1 MVHRHRAVLTLARQL
16 LPAVFGNMARVATQR
31 TNNPSCEVWLL
42 RTLPGLVCVVATVRT
57 AGSIGLT
64 QSSVQESKFPQL
76 HPAKIILS
84 FWNLNTLPDH
94 FLDPLHRLLD
104 TLQVVASH
112 KGVQRLILAGHWAIL
127 APHLAFF
134 DRAFATDYDLG
145 ASIFLHRLERVASG
159 SNQQTHKVDVR
170 IGLLRNHH
178 LVGHFDHWWLVISG
192 RLIFFIDLVHSC
204 NSPVPFLFKLPT
216 SPILASIE
224 PLALIV
230 VNGFRGWRPFIW
242 ISGDAKIICAE
253 SPAQLFNLQLQ

>member
-1 MVHRHRAVLTLARQL
+1 MVHWHGAVLTLAWQL
-16 LPAVFGNMARVATQR
+16 LPTVFSNMTRIATQR
-31 TNNPSCEVWLL
+31 TDNPSSEVWLL
-42 RTLPGLVCVVATVRT
+42 RTLPGLVRVVATVCAAR
-57 AGSIGLT
+57 AVGLS
-64 QSSVQESKFPQL
+64 QSSIQESKFPQL
-76 HPAKIILS
+76 HSAKIILS
-84 FWNLNTLPDH
+84 LWNLNTLPDH
-94 FLDPLHRLLD
+94 FLDPLDRLLD
-104 TLQVVASH
+104 TLQVVAGH
-112 KGVQRLILAGHWAIL
+112 KGMQWLILAGHWAIL

-134 DRAFATDYDLG
+134 DRAFATDYDFG
-145 ASIFLHRLERVASG
+145 ASILLHRLERVASG
-159 SNQQTHKVDVR
+159 SNEQTHEVDVR

-178 LVGHFDHWWLVISG
+178 LVGHFDHGWLVISG